1 MLSFLQEKRNIM
13 FMQELQYLFAL
24 MMGSNRKFVDPSA
37 ALDLLKGAFRS
48 PEEQQVQETCSSC
61 FPSNSA
67 EFEIMPC

>member
-1 MLSFLQEKRNIM
+1 M

-48 PEEQQVQETCSSC
+48 PEEQQVQG
-61 FPSNSA
+61 FPSNSV
-67 EFEIMPC
+67 EFEIMPNITVMFILTV